1 MRHAKER
8 DMALYRSGA
17 GSHKSTDFPVGMT
30 GSFSP
35 AVGTAWKQKWMAKSS
50 LAVHW
55 PGKHCTA
62 GGPYSPSPFYLE
74 QEVSSN

>member
-1 MRHAKER
+1 MRHAAER
-8 DMALYRSGA
+8 DMALSRSGA
-17 GSHKSTDFPVGMT
+17 GNHTSTDLPVSMT

-35 AVGTAWKQKWMAKSS
+35 ALGTAWKQKWMAKSS

-55 PGKHCTA
+55 PGKPCTA
-62 GGPYSPSPFYLE
+62 GGPSSPSPIYLE